1 LKNAHRLPAG
11 YHAHTFVFFRLARSG
26 THLARGNSQMARSQ
40 VAKVKEPARS
50 RHVDDRFY
58 RHLVSNLRTGVLAI
72 TRDGL
77 LAVMN
82 DIAYRSLGL
91 PPNANDLGRPF
102 TEVLVDCTEVI
113 GVLEAA
119 FDSDDLPNRAEMRLR
134 RTGKAIGYSLSRIYD
149 DTGIAVGATLF
160 FKDLTQVEQ
169 LEERERLRDRL
180 ATLGEMAAAIAHEV
194 KNPLASIEVM
204 AGVLRRQFRDRD
216 DSSAADVREQLDD
229 IIKEAKMANAIVVEV
244 LEYVRP
250 IQLQPERG
258 SLIELLTESVTM
270 AEGKI
275 PRGTIVMDMSV
286 DPDVPELEADTHQLR
301 QMFANLIANAFEAM
315 GGHGR
320 VRIRA
325 RLLMGEVEPLGGT
338 YALPSRVR
346 VEVHDDG
353 PGISADDLERIFSPF
368 FTTKP
373 QGTGLG
379 LAIVRK
385 VVDAHDGTIH
395 ATSAIGHGTTFTVTL
410 PVAPIRPHIQFG

>member
-1 LKNAHRLPAG
+1 
-11 YHAHTFVFFRLARSG
+11 
-26 THLARGNSQMARSQ
+26 MARPQ
-40 VAKVKEPARS
+40 AVKVANNARS
-50 RHVDDRFY
+50 RRVDDRFY
-58 RHLVSNLRTGVLAI
+58 RHLVSNLRTGVVAI
-72 TRDGL
+72 TRQGQ

-91 PPNANDLGRPF
+91 VPTDNDLGRPF
-102 TEVLVDCTEVI
+102 TEVLVDCPEVI

-119 FDSDDLPNRAEMRLR
+119 FESDDLPNRAEMRLR

-149 DTGIAVGATLF
+149 DENEAIGATLF

-216 DSSAADVREQLDD
+216 DARDVDVREQLDD

-250 IQLQPERG
+250 IQLQPERAT
-258 SLIELLTESVTM
+258 LIDVLAESVTM

-275 PRGTIVMDMSV
+275 PRGSIVMDMLV
-286 DPDVPELEADTHQLR
+286 DPDVPDLTADVHQLR

-315 GGHGR
+315 GGHGC
-320 VRIRA
+320 VRIRT
-325 RLLMGEVEPLGGT
+325 RLLMGEVEPLGGRQQ
-338 YALPSRVR
+338 LPSRVR

-410 PVAPIRPHIQFG
+410 PVTPIRPASLAFTDRETTDGSHSRR

>member
-1 LKNAHRLPAG
+1 
-11 YHAHTFVFFRLARSG
+11 
-26 THLARGNSQMARSQ
+26 MARPQ
-40 VAKVKEPARS
+40 AVKVTNSAASKR
-50 RHVDDRFY
+50 VDDRFF

-72 TRDGL
+72 TREGL

-82 DIAYRSLGL
+82 DIAYRSLGMQ
-91 PPNANDLGRPF
+91 PRSNDLGRPF
-102 TEVLVDCTEVI
+102 TEVLGDCPEVI
-113 GVLEAA
+113 NVLAAA
-119 FDSDDLPNRAEMRLR
+119 FESDDLPNRAEMRLR
-134 RTGKAIGYSLSRIYD
+134 NTGKAIGYSLSRIYND
-149 DTGIAVGATLF
+149 DGSAVGATLF

-204 AGVLRRQFRDRD
+204 AGVLRRQFRERD
-216 DSSAADVREQLDD
+216 DKQAVDVREQLDD

-244 LEYVRP
+244 LEFVRP
-250 IQLQPERG
+250 IQLQPERAWMPD
-258 SLIELLTESVTM
+258 LLAESVTM

-275 PRGTIVMDMSV
+275 PRGGILVDVSV
-286 DPDVPELEADTHQLR
+286 DRDVPELTADAHQLR

-315 GGHGR
+315 NGTGHVR
-320 VRIRA
+320 VRA
-325 RLLMGEVEPLGGT
+325 RLITGEVEPLGGLR
-338 YALPSRVR
+338 ALPSRVR

-353 PGISADDLERIFSPF
+353 PGISADDLERVFSPF

-410 PVAPIRPHIQFG
+410 PVTPVRPMSSITGDH